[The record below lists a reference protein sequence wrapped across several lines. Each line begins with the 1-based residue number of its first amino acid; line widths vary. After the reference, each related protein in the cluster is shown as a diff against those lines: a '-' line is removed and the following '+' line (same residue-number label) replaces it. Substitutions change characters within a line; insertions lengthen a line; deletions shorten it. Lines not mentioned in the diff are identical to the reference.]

1 MHFWK
6 KGNELAEGSTPPS
19 ARGTILVVDDEP
31 VMRAITGAVLN
42 ALGWNVLNAGSGEEA
57 VRMTRFVQERG
68 SRLDMVILD
77 LILPC
82 GMSGFE
88 AAQAVH
94 HIQPGVRILACSG
107 FFDDDG
113 KSCLALG
120 FNATL
125 AKPFTADD
133 LAQSVYQCLHGPE
146 DKSAQQSALAAVA

>member
-6 KGNELAEGSTPPS
+6 KGKEATEQTSVS
-19 ARGTILVVDDEP
+19 AHGTILVVDDEP

-57 VRMTRFVQERG
+57 VRMTRFAQERG
-68 SRLDMVILD
+68 THLDMVILD

-88 AAQAVH
+88 AAQAVRA
-94 HIQPGVRILACSG
+94 IQPGVRILACSG

-113 KSCLALG
+113 RSCLALG
-120 FNATL
+120 FTGTL

-133 LAQSVYQCLHGPE
+133 LAQAVYHCMHGGAE
-146 DKSAQQSALAAVA
+146 EKAAQGPAVAVA

>member
-6 KGNELAEGSTPPS
+6 KGKEATETNSVS
-19 ARGTILVVDDEP
+19 AHGTILVVDDEP

-57 VRMTRFVQERG
+57 VRMTRFAQERG
-68 SRLDMVILD
+68 TRLDMVILD

-88 AAQAVH
+88 AAQAVRA
-94 HIQPGVRILACSG
+94 IQPGVRILACSG

-113 KSCLALG
+113 RSCLALG
-120 FNATL
+120 FNGTL

-133 LAQSVYQCLHGPE
+133 LAQAVYHCMHEGAE
-146 DKSAQQSALAAVA
+146 GKAAQAQVAVVA

>member
-6 KGNELAEGSTPPS
+6 KGKEQTEGGNPPN
-19 ARGTILVVDDEP
+19 AHGTILVVDDEP

-57 VRMTRFVQERG
+57 VRMTKFVQERG
-68 SRLDMVILD
+68 SRLDMIILD

-88 AAQAVH
+88 AAQAARQ
-94 HIQPGVRILACSG
+94 IQPGVRILACSG
-107 FFDDDG
+107 FFEDDG

-133 LAQSVYQCLHGPE
+133 LAQAVYQCLHGPE
-146 DKSAQQSALAAVA
+146 DRTSQVPLAAAVA